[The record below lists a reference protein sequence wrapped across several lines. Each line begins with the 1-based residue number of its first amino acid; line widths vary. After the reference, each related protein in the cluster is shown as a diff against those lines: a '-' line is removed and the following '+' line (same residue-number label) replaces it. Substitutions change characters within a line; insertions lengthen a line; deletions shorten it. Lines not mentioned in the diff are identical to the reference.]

1 MLSDN
6 AGLHMLSWS
15 HGPHSTGSGYS
26 IVPPWVARHWMHCQL
41 PQWDVPPHNSSL
53 ERAEGQMGWLGSAPC
68 REFSAAPE
76 LSVLVSGLG
85 LLGHEIQV
93 RSRHLEL
100 CSKSCSQFQYQNI
113 LDSHLPS
120 FSNFLSQ
127 LCDRSLLSRIKE
139 AEAGWSYKWVW
150 GQFGLHSKI
159 LSQNSL
165 IPAFSIFFILE
176 FVNRQNWKGSLQ

>member
-15 HGPHSTGSGYS
+15 HGPHSAGSGYS

-113 LDSHLPS
+113 LDSQCFIYPRFPIFWASCVTEACYLELRRLRQDDPTNEFEVS
-120 FSNFLSQ
+120 LGYIVRSCLKIPLSPRFQFFSS
-127 LCDRSLLSRIKE
+127 
-139 AEAGWSYKWVW
+139 
-150 GQFGLHSKI
+150 
-159 LSQNSL
+159 
-165 IPAFSIFFILE
+165 
-176 FVNRQNWKGSLQ
+176 